1 MRILVINCGSSSI
14 KYQVFDMHL
23 AGKVLARG
31 LVERIGID
39 GGVLKQTASNGAVV
53 TLQGVVPDHTFGIRL
68 LLDALTSGENPV
80 LECLSEIDAVGHRV
94 VHGGEL
100 FTQSVVVDE
109 PVKNQIKACSDLAP
123 LHNPSNLKGI
133 MAMEVLLPGVK
144 QVAVFD
150 TSFHQTMPNY
160 AYLYG
165 IPYKYYEEYK
175 IRRYGFH
182 GISHQYVA
190 KRACE
195 LTGKNLRQSK
205 IITCHLGNGASI
217 TAVENGKSVDTSMG
231 FTPVS
236 GLMMGTRCGT
246 IDPGILLYLEE
257 KHHLSIKGITNL
269 INKESGLQGI
279 SGISSDMRDIQNA
292 ADEGYARAIL
302 AFEMYTYRIRKWI
315 GSFAGVMDGADMIV
329 FTGGIGENSFK
340 VRESVC
346 SKLHYLGARLD
357 AFKNMEAAG
366 QDAVIST
373 LDSDVSLVVAKTDEE
388 LVIATE
394 TLRLIEALNP
404 VQ

>member
-1 MRILVINCGSSSI
+1 
-14 KYQVFDMHL
+14 MHL

-31 LVERIGID
+31 LVERIGIE
-39 GGVLKQTASNGAVV
+39 GGVLSQSASDGSVV
-53 TLQGVVPDHTFGIRL
+53 MLQGDVPDHTFGIRL
-68 LLDALTSGENPV
+68 LLDALTGGEKPV
-80 LECLSEIDAVGHRV
+80 LGSLNEINAVGHRV

-109 PVKNQIKACSDLAP
+109 SVKNQIKLCSDLAP

-165 IPYKYYEEYK
+165 IPYKYYEDNK

-195 LTGKNLRQSK
+195 LTGKNIRQSK

-279 SGISSDMRDIQNA
+279 SGISSDMRDIQKA
-292 ADEGYARAIL
+292 AEEGYTRAIL

-315 GSFAGVMDGADMIV
+315 GSFVGVMDGADMIV
-329 FTGGIGENSFK
+329 FTGGVGENSYK

-346 SKLHYLGARLD
+346 SKLHYLGANID
-357 AFKNMEAAG
+357 SFKNMEAAG

-373 LDSDVSLVVAKTDEE
+373 IDSDVSLVVAKTNEE

-394 TLRLIEALNP
+394 TLRLIEALK
-404 VQ
+404 QTE